1 MQALSLSLGNVPWL
15 ELSLYI
21 LYSWLNSGAG
31 IFALK
36 NYFWLPL
43 EQYAYKAISTASY
56 NHVMNLSSEFHDSK
70 RSGELYQTINL
81 GHSVN
86 NLLETILFQILPM
99 LVDLAVAFAY
109 LYYLFGVYMA
119 LIVGAVVVAYLWAS
133 TYFNAWQITTRRG
146 LIGNLHRE
154 WQIMYDTIGSWATVS
169 YFNRIRYEQE
179 RYSSAVEAHMLSQ
192 WKYTALTYLAKA
204 TQSSVLT
211 VGLLGACSLAAY
223 QVIHGDQSVGSF
235 VVLLTYWAQL
245 SGPLTFFGSA
255 FRQIAK
261 DFLDAEQLLQ
271 VLQYKPSVADR
282 AGAKPLVL
290 SQGKIE
296 FDNVHFS
303 YDSQRQ
309 TLKGINFR
317 ALPGQ
322 TVALVGETGGGKST
336 ILKLLFRF
344 YDVAQGSI
352 KIDGQDIRDV
362 TLESLRDRLGVVPQ
376 DPSLFNETIISNVRY
391 ARLDATDE
399 EVYEACK
406 AAAIHD
412 KIISFT
418 DGYQSTVGERGVKL
432 SGGELQRISIARAI
446 LKNPNII
453 LLDEATSSIDTET
466 ETHIQEAFR
475 KLTIGR
481 TTFVIAHRL
490 STIMRAD
497 HIVVVKNGEILEQ
510 GNHDSLLYAKSE
522 YYNLWSKQIFVG
534 KSQGRS
540 KSPKK
545 GRQSTSSNN
554 LDSNAMT
561 AKSVQALNS
570 TSQGPGQEVMQL
582 DGSRDQEQK
591 KWNGQETKSAEKQN
605 LALVK
610 YDKAGKGRLSSFR
623 ERFWRPDAPE
633 FIPHYLRTSFA
644 LAGQPSYK
652 PKNSYQQAGQA
663 KQGDVLAGFTAGAG
677 TLITSKDNPNTY
689 KDDDGKQETSTADVH
704 EDGTVSGR
712 ADKEKKRRWRKRK
725 SRDQEDPVRQPSAE
739 VPKVTVGEVISDKN
753 LSQKARDTSPTNE
766 KGEQPGVKPK
776 RQRTNRRA
784 QSKSDPT
791 GQGRSQS
798 DGASEMEPAST
809 GSSDGLAVSNTL
821 RRVSAPSDPP
831 SGKTISGMAN
841 YSRRRRRRHW
851 RNQTGEASGTQSTR
865 STASWSTD
873 SPPAGAP
880 AGPVTSPSSGVQPA
894 NIATTSGVH
903 AADVATSGPPGSTVR
918 FAAGS

>member
-1 MQALSLSLGNVPWL
+1 MCSGHVPWL
-15 ELSLYI
+15 EISLYI

-36 NYFWLPL
+36 NYFWLPV

-56 NHVMNLSSEFHDSK
+56 NHVMNLSSDFHDSK

-99 LVDLAVAFAY
+99 LVDLAVAIAY
-109 LYYLFGVYMA
+109 LYYLFGAYMA
-119 LIVGAVVVAYLWAS
+119 LIVAAVVVAYLWAS
-133 TYFNAWQITTRRG
+133 TYFNARQISVRRG
-146 LIGNLHRE
+146 LIGNLHKE
-154 WQIMYDTIGSWATVS
+154 WQIMYDTMGSWQTVS
-169 YFNRIRYEQE
+169 YFNRIKHEQE
-179 RYSSAVEAHMLSQ
+179 RYSSAVEAHMRSQ
-192 WKYTALTYLAKA
+192 WTYTALAYLAKA

-211 VGLLGACSLAAY
+211 VGLLGASFLAAY
-223 QVIHGDQSVGSF
+223 QVIHGNQSVGGF
-235 VVLLTYWAQL
+235 VILLTYWAQL

-255 FRQIAK
+255 FRQISK

-290 SQGKIE
+290 GQGEIE
-296 FDNVHFS
+296 FNNVHFS

-309 TLKGINFR
+309 TLKGISFR

-362 TLESLRDRLGVVPQ
+362 TLESLRKNLGMVPQ
-376 DPSLFNETIISNVRY
+376 DPSLFNETIMNNIRY

-399 EVYEACK
+399 EVYDACK

-412 KIISFT
+412 KIVSFT

-432 SGGELQRISIARAI
+432 SGGELQRIAIARAI

-453 LLDEATSSIDTET
+453 LLDEATSSVDTET
-466 ETHIQEAFR
+466 EMHIQEAFR

-490 STIMRAD
+490 STIMKAD
-497 HIVVVKNGEILEQ
+497 RIIVIKNGEILEQ
-510 GNHDSLLYAKSE
+510 GSHDDLFRAKGK
-522 YYNLWSKQIFVG
+522 YYNLWSKQIVAG
-534 KSQGRS
+534 KTRDRS

-545 GRQSTSSNN
+545 GKRATIINN
-554 LDSNAMT
+554 LDGGANT
-561 AKSVQALNS
+561 QNLLETGNS
-570 TSQGPGQEVMQL
+570 THHGHRQENMRPARSQ
-582 DGSRDQEQK
+582 DQAQK
-591 KWNGQETKSAEKQN
+591 NSNHRGNNSAENQN

-623 ERFWRPDAPE
+623 EKFWRPDAPE
-633 FIPHYLRTSFA
+633 FIPHYLRTSFGQRGETSHQPKRSSERSNSGEQGERP
-644 LAGQPSYK
+644 AGS
-652 PKNSYQQAGQA
+652 
-663 KQGDVLAGFTAGAG
+663 TAVVGNKITWNG
-677 TLITSKDNPNTY
+677 TSTSA
-689 KDDDGKQETSTADVH
+689 KDDKGKHEFSMADVR
-704 EDGTVSGR
+704 EDGNVSGKAER
-712 ADKEKKRRWRKRK
+712 EKKRRWRKRK
-725 SRDQEDPVRQPSAE
+725 SRDQEEPVRQDQLDGVQAPPGENASA
-739 VPKVTVGEVISDKN
+739 KN
-753 LSQKARDTSPTNE
+753 VSQQERDTFPSNNNNE
-766 KGEQPGVKPK
+766 ELGIKPK

-791 GQGRSQS
+791 GQGRSQT
-798 DGASEMEPAST
+798 DGATEMEPRST
-809 GSSDGLAVSNTL
+809 GSSNGQPVSSAL

-831 SGKTISGMAN
+831 SGKTITDTAK
-841 YSRRRRRRHW
+841 YVRRRRRRQW
-851 RNQTGEASGTQSTR
+851 RSQNRETSGTQSTR
-865 STASWSTD
+865 STGSWSMD
-873 SPPAGAP
+873 SPPVSTP
-880 AGPVTSPSSGVQPA
+880 VVTVTSPSNGAQASNGSAAAPSG
-894 NIATTSGVH
+894 G
-903 AADVATSGPPGSTVR
+903 TVR